1 MAKLSELKVGESG
14 VIVSVNGDKSLRG
27 HLLDMGLTPNTCVR
41 VSAMAPMGDPIE
53 INLRGYRLTIRL
65 DDASNIEVIK
75 EKTVCNGN
83 CRECLKKVK

>member
-1 MAKLSELKVGESG
+1 MTKLSELKVGESG

-65 DDASNIEVIK
+65 DDASNIEVMK
-75 EKTVCNGN
+75 EKIVCNGN